1 MHHGLLSVY
10 NRIKQKAK
18 SKTKR
23 LCHSGWKYPSRLN
36 TKFKNIISHPFEG
49 GNLPLQG
56 VLIKLKH

>member
-23 LCHSGWKYPSRLN
+23 VCHSGWKYL
-36 TKFKNIISHPFEG
+36 TG
-49 GNLPLQG
+49 LTQNLK
-56 VLIKLKH
+56 I

>member
-23 LCHSGWKYPSRLN
+23 VCHSGWKY
-36 TKFKNIISHPFEG
+36 
-49 GNLPLQG
+49 LPGLTQN
-56 VLIKLKH
+56 